1 MLDKVIKG
9 IHAAVRIF
17 SWVGAC
23 AGAFMVIVIV
33 LNVTGRFFFRLP
45 LRGTIE
51 LVELMTVVMVYSV
64 LPYAEYRK
72 RSIHVDLVISVL
84 PRRLKA
90 VLASIMC
97 FIGTIFFIVMSFE
110 AGDLACSNLFPSV
123 ISTDTLSIPFAPFVL
138 VIAVGSLLLG
148 LEMLINAFHPLPQE
162 KEQGGK

>member
-1 MLDKVIKG
+1 MVVKVING
-9 IHAAVRIF
+9 IHAAVRVF

-23 AGAFMVIVIV
+23 AGAFMVLVIAI
-33 LNVTGRFFFRLP
+33 NVAGRFFFRMP

-64 LPYAEYRK
+64 LPYAEYRR
-72 RSIHVDLVISVL
+72 RSIHVDLVISLL
-84 PRRLKA
+84 PRRLKG

-110 AGDLACSNLFPSV
+110 AGELACSNLFPAV

-138 VIAVGSLLLG
+138 VIAIGSFLLG

-162 KEQGGK
+162 KGQGGK